1 MHYLCGTLTKNQY
14 PMSLTNY
21 VYELP
26 MKVRDYECDIQGVV
40 NNANY
45 QHYLEH
51 ARHEFL
57 LSVGISFADYHDRG
71 IDFIVYR
78 IEIDYKTPLR
88 SRDEFLVRINLKK
101 DGIRW
106 IFEQKIVNRLSG
118 KTCVMAKVVCV
129 ALVNGRPKDCPELMA
144 QLHERMPDVF

>member
-1 MHYLCGTLTKNQY
+1 
-14 PMSLTNY
+14 MSLTNY
-21 VYELP
+21 LYELT

-57 LSVGISFADYHDRG
+57 LSLGISFADYHDKG

-88 SRDEFLVRINLKK
+88 SRDEFVVGIQLKK
-101 DGIRW
+101 EGIRW
-106 IFEQKIVNRLSG
+106 IFDQEIVNKASG
-118 KTCVMAKVVCV
+118 KTCVQAKVVCV
-129 ALVNGRPKDCPELMA
+129 ALVNGRPKDCPELME
-144 QLHERMPDVF
+144 QLQARLPESF